1 MVSSTIDFS
10 AKGGSALKVHP
21 LGTGR
26 VRLYTLVMVRWIA
39 VLGQLSAVLFVH
51 YGLDFSLPLGL
62 ALAAIGAS
70 VLLNV
75 AVSLRYPVATRLSD
89 REAALFLAYDIVQLA
104 VLLSLTGGLTNPFAL
119 LFLVSVTI
127 SATILSLLSTIG
139 LVILAVLCLSLVAAF
154 HQPLPWSGPTPE
166 FSVTYVSG
174 VWCSLVTGMIFIT
187 VYAWRVAEEARRMSD
202 ALSEAHMALSREQK
216 LSALG
221 GLAAAAAHELGTPLG
236 TITLVAKELSLELEP
251 ESPLAEDVELIMSQ
265 AGRCRDILNK
275 LSRRPAQERPGP
287 FAVMPAAALLDEVAE
302 QYRREGI
309 TIFLDIG
316 EMLEQPMIP
325 RVPEI
330 VHGLSNLIENAVDFA
345 RHEVHVG
352 VAADVDD
359 VTISVIDD
367 GPGIAGSMLSALGDP
382 YVSSRPNSGMGLGV
396 FIAKTLLERTG
407 ARVDF
412 GNRRGGGAKVDITW
426 PRSRLNEM
434 KTLESHGS

>member
-1 MVSSTIDFS
+1 
-10 AKGGSALKVHP
+10 
-21 LGTGR
+21 
-26 VRLYTLVMVRWIA
+26 
-39 VLGQLSAVLFVH
+39 
-51 YGLDFSLPLGL
+51 
-62 ALAAIGAS
+62 
-70 VLLNV
+70 
-75 AVSLRYPVATRLSD
+75 LRYPVATRLSD

-202 ALSEAHMALSREQK
+202 ALSEAHMALSCEQK

-236 TITLVAKELSLELEP
+236 TITLVAKELALELEP

-316 EMLEQPMIP
+316 EMLEQLMIP

>member
-1 MVSSTIDFS
+1 MTSSTINLSD
-10 AKGGSALKVHP
+10 KGGSGLLVHP

-51 YGLDFSLPLGL
+51 YGLEFPLPLDL
-62 ALAAIGAS
+62 ALGAIGAS
-70 VLLNV
+70 VVLNV
-75 AVSLRYPVATRLSD
+75 VVSLRYPVATRLSD

-127 SATILSLLSTIG
+127 SATILSLVSTIG
-139 LVILAVLCLSLVAAF
+139 LGILATLCLSLVSLY
-154 HQPLPWSGPTPE
+154 HQPLPWSGPAPE
-166 FSVTYVSG
+166 FSLTYVAG
-174 VWCSLVTGMIFIT
+174 VWCSLVTGMVFIT

-236 TITLVAKELSLELEP
+236 TITLVAKELALELE
-251 ESPLAEDVELIMSQ
+251 EEGPLSDDVELILSQ
-265 AGRCRDILNK
+265 AERCRDILNR

-287 FAVMPAAALLDEVAE
+287 FAVMPAAALLDEITE
-302 QYRREGI
+302 QYHRDGI
-309 TIFLDIG
+309 TIFLG
-316 EMLEQPMIP
+316 SAEMVEQPLIP

-330 VHGLSNLIENAVDFA
+330 VHGLNNLIENAVDFA
-345 RHEVHVG
+345 RNEVHVS
-352 VAADVDD
+352 VAADAKTI
-359 VTISVIDD
+359 TISVVDD
-367 GPGIAGSMLSALGDP
+367 GPGIAGSMLSALGEP
-382 YVSSRPNSGMGLGV
+382 YVSRRPNHGMGLGV

-407 ARVDF
+407 ARVEF
-412 GNRRGGGAKVDITW
+412 GNRRGGGAKVDISW
-426 PRSRLNEM
+426 PRDQLAEM
-434 KTLESHGS
+434 QAFELHGP

>member
-26 VRLYTLVMVRWIA
+26 VRLYTFVMVRWIA

-75 AVSLRYPVATRLSD
+75 TVSLRYPVATRLSD
-89 REAALFLAYDIVQLA
+89 REAALFLAYNIVQLA
-104 VLLSLTGGLTNPFAL
+104 VLLSLTGGLTNPVAL
-119 LFLVSVTI
+119 FFLVSVTI

-139 LVILAVLCLSLVAAF
+139 LVILAVFCLSLVAAF
-154 HQPLPWSGPTPE
+154 HQPLPWSGPPPE

-236 TITLVAKELSLELEP
+236 TITLVAKELALELEP

-302 QYRREGI
+302 QYRRDGI

-316 EMLEQPMIP
+316 EMHEQPMIP